1 VVYAPQHRAS
11 RVRRVAMRQLPHVLL
26 LPLLLS
32 QVLQLLSARSSNAQ
46 KVHAAIGVV
55 DTMSPGLAPAIGTVQ
70 KHPGFLFNQTEP
82 WEANVNNG
90 YPNVVY
96 SPGDPHGTYRIW
108 YNSILGRA
116 SPVYAGQ
123 AVLYANSSDGI
134 NWHKPKLGLID
145 IDKLPGLLGTNPWL
159 KGIGSANNI
168 VVAGGGVGVFKDPSP
183 AAAGAKNAFLRHF
196 ILKTVMLPRQA
207 RDKHRKS

>member
-32 QVLQLLSARSSNAQ
+32 QVLLSARSSNAQ